1 LWQGF
6 PDVFAGI
13 LPEYNLHG
21 DVLDGGY
28 WEQLHEIFGRY
39 QLVLV
44 GPDDEIW
51 ATARGIP
58 TSWDGT
64 LGGSGQRARTKFWH
78 LTRFD
83 DALSSLHDALDLVR
97 RLGSKGGECEML
109 NQIGFTETA
118 MRRFD
123 NAIRSHRR
131 FTIAS
136 VTGDTFK
143 KGVALDE
150 IGRATRAVGRRADA
164 LENWA
169 EALELFTRLGVP
181 EAGDVRRAMQES
193 EDQA

>member
-1 LWQGF
+1 
-6 PDVFAGI
+6 
-13 LPEYNLHG
+13 
-21 DVLDGGY
+21 
-28 WEQLHEIFGRY
+28 
-39 QLVLV
+39 
-44 GPDDEIW
+44 
-51 ATARGIP
+51 
-58 TSWDGT
+58 
-64 LGGSGQRARTKFWH
+64 
-78 LTRFD
+78 
-83 DALSSLHDALDLVR
+83 
-97 RLGSKGGECEML
+97 ML